1 MRLSDYVKIW
11 CKPIAEHRCSD
22 CFFWYIC
29 WYAIRAC
36 WFVGFHFINNRY
48 DFFLLVAGFRKSEL
62 SAVLETIILISISV
76 DNLAIYIICNCYKVD
91 LKCFSHNFRIR
102 SSFIFYVYGFDLF
115 MIIWLFF
122 ISLFFDL
129 LFFLKAD
136 NRFNPIPSFYRVDFM
151 FFKIS
156 FLGIWLINSCEFVNS
171 VFVNFKVL

>member
-11 CKPIAEHRCSD
+11 CKPIAERRCSD

-91 LKCFSHNFRIR
+91 LKYFSHNFRIR
-102 SSFIFYVYGFDLF
+102 SSFIFMFMDL
-115 MIIWLFF
+115 ICLWLFDYF
-122 ISLFFDL
+122 LLVYFLICCFFSRLTIDL
-129 LFFLKAD
+129 
-136 NRFNPIPSFYRVDFM
+136 IPSQVFIELILCSSKYRF
-151 FFKIS
+151 
-156 FLGIWLINSCEFVNS
+156 
-171 VFVNFKVL
+171 